1 MSPSLRPDRLVLV
14 QSFLLPRGERLID
27 RVVVFERPEGL
38 MIKRVKQV
46 EGDRIWVEGDNQ
58 ALSIDS
64 REFGWIRKQDLTGVL
79 IGKGKR
85 L

>member
-27 RVVVFERPEGL
+27 RVVVFESPEGL